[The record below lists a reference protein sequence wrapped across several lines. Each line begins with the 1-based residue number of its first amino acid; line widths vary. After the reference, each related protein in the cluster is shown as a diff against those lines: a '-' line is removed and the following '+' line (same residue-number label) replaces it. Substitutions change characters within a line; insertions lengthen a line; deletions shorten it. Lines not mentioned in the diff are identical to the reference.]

1 MWIGSVFSALPL
13 NNLGLGRHQFIIV
26 ALTRDRRG
34 RYLQLR

>member
-1 MWIGSVFSALPL
+1 VFGSVYSALPL
-13 NNLGLGRHQFIIV
+13 NNLGLGRQFILV